1 MNKIN
6 IGGYSRISKAA
17 ARKEFNAGNDVY
29 IMPVNMSP
37 VNAWFL
43 PYCANKFAWYTE
55 SNSFD
60 SIVNAFE
67 FYNCNNN
74 EMGKYAAFY
83 KMEAAK

>member
-1 MNKIN
+1 MNKIE
-6 IGGYSRISKAA
+6 IGCYSRISKAR
-17 ARKEFNAGNDVY
+17 ARKEFNMGNDVY

-37 VNAWFL
+37 VNGWVL
-43 PYCANKFAWYTE
+43 PYCANIFAWYTE

-67 FYNCNNN
+67 FYNCNGG

-83 KMEAAK
+83 ILKAGD